1 MWRWLRNHAGRQPPL
16 NPSPIDAGKNPET
29 LRRHTLRV
37 GEALTGCATIRPKT
51 AASAIVVTLD
61 ATFIRSCEDG
71 ERHLEVQV
79 GDVETESG
87 GRQVFGAIAK
97 AGTDIKVL
105 ICRNL
110 DVAFNLILEQIAT
123 LTDDPA
129 ITVKGATSLDF
140 IYLAV
145 AESPDNPALQK

>member
-1 MWRWLRNHAGRQPPL
+1 M
-16 NPSPIDAGKNPET
+16 
-29 LRRHTLRV
+29 
-37 GEALTGCATIRPKT
+37 
-51 AASAIVVTLD
+51 IVVTLD

-87 GRQVFGAIAK
+87 ERQVFGAIAR

-110 DVAFNLILEQIAT
+110 NLIPEQTAT

-145 AESPDNPALQK
+145 AESPDNPALQKKAARQAELFRRPMHPYTSILIRAVPVPDPYVERTRRHVPLREVADGQMAACHFPGRL